1 MEENKIESLVVVEQ
15 LPIIKQQLQIISD
28 EVDKEIKHALSL
40 ECDEDSKV
48 EVKQARARLN
58 KIKTTLEDKRKQV
71 KNAIMNPYTEF
82 ENIYNDLVKN
92 KLEEADKTL
101 KERID
106 EIEILQKDER
116 ELELKEFAQNW
127 FVAKG
132 IEDYV
137 SFEDIKLNITL
148 SASMKSLEDK
158 IIEFCEKVFNDL
170 KLIEQEEYKEEIL
183 LEYKHSLDFTYSK
196 LKVLDRYAELE
207 TLKQKQ
213 EMKLEQ
219 EKQEEKIAKKVE
231 SALFELNEETG
242 KYEEIETITA
252 PKEIIEDDEIIEVQ
266 FKVKSTKEKI
276 LKLRDYLKENEINY
290 E

>member
-1 MEENKIESLVVVEQ
+1 MNSEININEIMKIEQMPVVFEQLERIGTLIDEKTKDLDKLECNEENKQ
-15 LPIIKQQLQIISD
+15 
-28 EVDKEIKHALSL
+28 EVKRRRAEINKTLEILETRRKEIKVKLL
-40 ECDEDSKV
+40 EPY
-48 EVKQARARLN
+48 N
-58 KIKTTLEDKRKQV
+58 IFEDK
-71 KNAIMNPYTEF
+71 
-82 ENIYNDLVKN
+82 YNNECKE
-92 KLEEADKTL
+92 KLQQANEMLKT
-101 KERID
+101 K
-106 EIEILQKDER
+106 IETIEKLQKDER

-196 LKVLDRYAELE
+196 LKVLDRYAGLE
-207 TLKQKQ
+207 ALKQKQ
-213 EMKLEQ
+213 ETLKQ
-219 EKQEEKIAKKVE
+219 QEEKQQEMIEKVE
-231 SALFELNEETG
+231 EV
-242 KYEEIETITA
+242 ITP
-252 PKEIIEDDEIIEVQ
+252 PKEVIEDTEIIEVQ
-266 FKVKSTKEKI
+266 FKVITTKEKI

>member
-101 KERID
+101 KDRID

-207 TLKQKQ
+207 ALKQKQ
-213 EMKLEQ
+213 ETLKQ
-219 EKQEEKIAKKVE
+219 QEEKQQEMIEKVE
-231 SALFELNEETG
+231 
-242 KYEEIETITA
+242 EIITP
-252 PKEIIEDDEIIEVQ
+252 PKEVIEDTEIIEVQ
-266 FKVKSTKEKI
+266 FKVKSTKDKI
-276 LKLRDYLKENEINY
+276 LKLREFLKENEIEY

>member
-1 MEENKIESLVVVEQ
+1 MNSEININEIMKIEQMPVVFEQLERIGTLIDEKTKDLDKLECNEENKQ
-15 LPIIKQQLQIISD
+15 
-28 EVDKEIKHALSL
+28 EVKRRRAEINKTLEILETRRKEIKVKLL
-40 ECDEDSKV
+40 EPY
-48 EVKQARARLN
+48 N
-58 KIKTTLEDKRKQV
+58 IFEDK
-71 KNAIMNPYTEF
+71 
-82 ENIYNDLVKN
+82 YNNECKE
-92 KLEEADKTL
+92 KLQQANEMLKT
-101 KERID
+101 K
-106 EIEILQKDER
+106 IETIEKLQKDER
-116 ELELKEFAQNW
+116 ELELREFAQNW

-158 IIEFCEKVFNDL
+158 IIEFCEKVFNDI

-207 TLKQKQ
+207 ALKQKQ
-213 EMKLEQ
+213 ETLKQ
-219 EKQEEKIAKKVE
+219 QEEKQQEMIEKVE
-231 SALFELNEETG
+231 EV
-242 KYEEIETITA
+242 ITP
-252 PKEIIEDDEIIEVQ
+252 PKEVIEDTEIIEVQ
-266 FKVKSTKEKI
+266 FKVIATKEKI